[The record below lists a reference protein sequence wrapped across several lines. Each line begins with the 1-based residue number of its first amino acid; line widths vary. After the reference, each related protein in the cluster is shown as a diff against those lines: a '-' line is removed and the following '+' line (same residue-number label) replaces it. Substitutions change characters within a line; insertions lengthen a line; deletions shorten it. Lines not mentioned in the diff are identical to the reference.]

1 MPLVVR
7 AFKESGDQVFFL
19 GHLFFANRTDSREGF
34 FDKWMTVWAA
44 EYMANFVILSGEY
57 GGFDL
62 FAMS

>member
-7 AFKESGDQVFFL
+7 AFKEAGDQVFFL
-19 GHLFFANRTDSREGF
+19 WHLFFANRADSREGF
-34 FDKWMTVWAA
+34 FNKRMTVWAA